1 MVVIDAY
8 QHLRR
13 SGRFAASVLLVSV
26 LQGCQMFGLF
36 QGPPQ
41 PDSFKSLHVE
51 AALDVNP
58 DFYGRPS
65 PVVLTVYQLSDAKA
79 FLRADISS
87 LFGVDDLPS
96 NPTWLKQDSFQLRPG
111 ERLIRRFVPE
121 RDVRLFGVVAEY
133 RDLENAQW
141 RAVEVFQ
148 AQSPEALK
156 VNLERAR
163 VSIHLIPL
171 QGELSSVQK

>member
-8 QHLRR
+8 HHLRR
-13 SGRFAASVLLVSV
+13 SGRSAASVLVLSV

-36 QGPPQ
+36 QDPPQ
-41 PDSFKSLHVE
+41 SDPFKSVQIE

-79 FLRADISS
+79 FLRADISN
-87 LFGVDDLPS
+87 LFGVDELPS
-96 NPTWLKQDSFQLRPG
+96 NPAWLKRDSFQLRPG
-111 ERLIRRFVPE
+111 ERLTQRFVPE
-121 RDVRLFGVVAEY
+121 LDVRLFGVVAEY

-148 AQSPEALK
+148 AQSPETLK

-171 QGELSSVQK
+171 QRELSSVQK